1 MEQIIYD
8 AFISYSHSEPDS
20 YVAEKL
26 HFMLEHYHISR
37 KIQEISGK
45 KRIERVFR
53 DREELPL
60 SSDLAA
66 NIRQALE
73 NSEYLIVICS
83 PRAVRSEWVQREID
97 VFLET
102 HEKDKVLTLLVDG
115 EPEDAFPEVL
125 CYNEEKIID
134 EDGEEKIIKKKVEP
148 MAADVRGGTRKE
160 VEKKLKEEFLRI
172 LAPMLSC
179 TYDMLRQRHR
189 EYLFKRIIALT
200 GAAAALA
207 VLFTI
212 FAFHQASV
220 SEKRYQEARRNQA
233 RYLSEISGELL
244 AGGDREGALQTA
256 LAIRPED
263 EDADS
268 PVVPEQ
274 MYALNNALYSYDKTN
289 KIRYRPAYST
299 KLDGQI
305 MGSYG
310 ADCSRL
316 SPEETGY
323 FCVDLLG
330 NAYVL
335 NPSDGECI
343 WRISPEEIEGLE
355 DDGFSDFLPVSEETA
370 VLISSKS
377 IVYVN
382 WQEKNVNRIIQS
394 EEDFT
399 RGSNTVTVWNTRIA
413 LTNGDKV
420 WVYDL
425 ETGKSLQ
432 EVQYGGDEYQSYNPK
447 SLSFSEDGNMLA
459 IGVSV
464 DHYDVEP
471 QKGLMVLSVNDGSIR
486 MLSELE
492 TEKVLFLGNEAAAA
506 VQYQYPDREEASETA
521 PKRSFSVTVY
531 NMENGEPLW
540 TSASYDTQAMNNP
553 CGLSVENMEVNGEMQ
568 DVAVAAVKDR
578 VFILEP
584 ETGEILQDRRYPN
597 NISGIYKFDD
607 TRFLIG
613 LENGSIRLCTIE
625 QMSTEFEAGS
635 ISANTFGFVFSRKNN
650 TVIWPVTGSRQI
662 VIGGM
667 FQDDNMVELSMEAK
681 ISDVQYHTV
690 QGGQDGEDIVYRC
703 VFYNEDGGI
712 SAAGVKVYQAG
723 STEQIFEYRC
733 ESDSQWIGD
742 TNIQNI
748 DGSPYIL
755 MYLSGG
761 TGQFIMADLKTG
773 EITKTG
779 ETVSESENET
789 YSAWRHP
796 SYCFFHTAEKVL
808 VYSYGSFML
817 ADLTDKGLEM
827 PDPKTESI
835 PCGSV
840 YDTVISAD
848 DRYIIFTVSDEMKG
862 IKIWDIKN
870 ETWVKIE
877 GKQVYLSEEEICV
890 GNESGKA
897 AIYSTNGTIDIIDLE
912 DGQII
917 QSLPCGYYGRICLA
931 FMNHDRYLLS
941 SGDNSILTMWD
952 VETGEILMQDE
963 DNDTYVSEICTDG
976 NEHYFATGFYGYVM
990 NDDGMQSSSLH
1001 VYYVDDAGRFYPY
1014 ADISDGYVSFAAD
1027 EIFTADSGGCFA
1039 RIYTYG
1045 DLGGR
1050 AEKILDG
1057 QTLTDAEKR
1066 QYFISE

>member
-1 MEQIIYD
+1 MEKNIYD
-8 AFISYSHSEPDS
+8 AFISYSHSEPDA

-45 KRIERVFR
+45 KRIDRVFR

-66 NIRQALE
+66 NIRQALD

-83 PRAVRSEWVQREID
+83 PRAARSEWVQSEID

-102 HEKDKVLTLLVDG
+102 HEKDKVLTVLVDG
-115 EPEDAFPEVL
+115 EPEDAFPQIL

-134 EDGEEKIIKKKVEP
+134 KDGAEKIIKKKVEP
-148 MAADVRGGTRKE
+148 MAADVRGTTKKE
-160 VEKKLKEEFLRI
+160 VEKNLKEEFLRI

-200 GAAAALA
+200 GAVATLA
-207 VLFTI
+207 VLFTV
-212 FAFHQASV
+212 FAFQQASV
-220 SEKRYQEARRNQA
+220 SDGRYQEARRNQA

-244 AGGDREGALQTA
+244 SGGDRKGALQTA
-256 LAIRPED
+256 LAICPED

-289 KIRYRPAYST
+289 KIRYRPVYST
-299 KLDGQI
+299 KLDGQT
-305 MGSYG
+305 MENYG

-330 NAYVL
+330 NAYIL
-335 NPSDGECI
+335 NPADGECI
-343 WRISPEEIEGLE
+343 WRIRPEEIEEME
-355 DDGFSDFLPVSEETA
+355 DDEFSDFLPVSEETA
-370 VLISSKS
+370 VLISERS

-382 WQEKNVNRIIQS
+382 WQEKNVIRIIRN
-394 EEDFT
+394 EENFT
-399 RGSNTVTVWNTRIA
+399 GGSNTVTVWNTQIA

-425 ETGKSLQ
+425 GTGKKLQ
-432 EVQYGGDEYQSYNPK
+432 EVQYTGDTYQSYNPN
-447 SLSFSEDGNMLA
+447 SLSFSEDGSLLA

-464 DHYDVEP
+464 DYYDAEP
-471 QKGLMVLSVNDGSIR
+471 QKGLMVLSVNDGNIC

-492 TEKVLFLGNEAAAA
+492 TEKVLFLGNEEVMA

-521 PKRSFSVTVY
+521 PKRSFSVTLY
-531 NMENGEPLW
+531 DIEKGEPVW
-540 TSASYDTQAMNNP
+540 ISASYDTQAMGNP
-553 CGLSVENMEVNGEMQ
+553 CGLSVKSMEVNGEVQ
-568 DVAVAAVKDR
+568 DVAVVAVKDR
-578 VFILEP
+578 VFILNP
-584 ETGEILQDRRYPN
+584 ESGEVLQDRRYPE

-607 TRFLIG
+607 TRFLVG

-635 ISANTFGFVFSRKNN
+635 ILADTFGFVFSRKNN
-650 TVIWPVTGSRQI
+650 TVIWPAAGGRQI

-667 FQDDNMVELSMEAK
+667 LQDDNMVGLSLETK
-681 ISDVQYHTV
+681 ISDVQYYTV
-690 QGGQDGEDIVYRC
+690 QGGQDGEDVVYRC
-703 VFYNEDGGI
+703 VFYSEDGGI
-712 SAAGVKVYQAG
+712 SATVVKVYQAG
-723 STEQIFEYRC
+723 STKQMFEYLC

-742 TNIQNI
+742 TNIQRIN
-748 DGSPYIL
+748 GSPYIL
-755 MYLSGG
+755 ICLSGEG
-761 TGQFIMADLKTG
+761 GQFIMADLKTG
-773 EITKTG
+773 EV
-779 ETVSESENET
+779 VSESESAE
-789 YSAWRHP
+789 YSAWGYP
-796 SYCFFHTAEKVL
+796 TYCFFHSAEKVL
-808 VYSYGSFML
+808 IYSNGSFAV
-817 ADLTDKGLEM
+817 ADLTEKGLKI
-827 PDPKTESI
+827 PDPNTESI
-835 PCGSV
+835 PCGAV
-840 YDTVISAD
+840 YNTVISAD
-848 DRYIIFTVSDEMKG
+848 DRYIIFTISDEVKG
-862 IKIWDIKN
+862 IKIWDIEN

-890 GNESGKA
+890 GNENNKVA
-897 AIYSTNGTIDIIDLE
+897 VYSTNGIIDIIDLE
-912 DGQII
+912 SGQVI
-917 QSLPCGYYGRICLA
+917 QSLPCGYFRKICFA
-931 FMNHDRYLLS
+931 FMNHDRYLIS
-941 SGDNSILTMWD
+941 CGDDSILTMWD

-976 NEHYFATGFYGYVM
+976 NEHYFATGFYGYMM
-990 NDDGMQSSSLH
+990 NDNGMRSSSLR

-1014 ADISDGYVSFAAD
+1014 ADISDGYVNFKTN
-1027 EIFTADSGGCFA
+1027 EIFTADSGGWFA
-1039 RIYTYG
+1039 PIYKYS
-1045 DLGGR
+1045 DLSRR
-1050 AEKILDG
+1050 AEEILDG
-1057 QTLTDAEKR
+1057 QRLTDAEKR